1 MTRNDITTRQ
11 ASKIYDALHPTL
23 GFLTQLEQRLDRLGF
38 RHDDD
43 YYKLVATARDAFQ
56 RLTVET
62 HYLSCESGV
71 GRSPRSFERMERGGG
86 ER

>member
-1 MTRNDITTRQ
+1 MTREDITTRQ

-23 GFLTQLEQRLDRLGF
+23 GFLNQLEERLSRLGF

-43 YYKLVATARDAFQ
+43 YYQMVKAARDTFQ
-56 RLTVET
+56 RLAVET

-71 GRSPRSFERMERGGG
+71 GRSPRSWQRAERGDG